1 MADAGLFKETASVT
15 GGLAINTD
23 VVNAPSLGAI
33 TVWLIGQTCGM
44 YPLGAM

>member
-23 VVNAPSLGAI
+23 VVNAPLGAI